1 MGIPR
6 FSHKKGW
13 FGVRILVSFLSVA
26 IAFGALGA
34 QKAVPYLS
42 ALPPISSALY
52 FAVASESPGSV
63 YEFNMLTKD
72 ISVLYTR
79 PHGQLYSFTFHPG
92 IPEKLYYVNANDTK
106 IFRVLWLQDHWS
118 EEEVIYQHTTYV
130 RDIAFG
136 PEPVTGTPAPG
147 GPPLRLFFSEA
158 TGASGGKIY
167 YLDGRNRPVLF
178 YEVRMWWAGDFVFD
192 ENGVLY
198 LSSGNRTPA
207 KLYKVERGTVYTLYQ
222 HPEPIKGFVV
232 RGGKIYFANWRG
244 SIYVLDLA
252 TGELQESLKDPGI
265 RWLSDVN
272 FRD

>member
-1 MGIPR
+1 MVRR
-6 FSHKKGW
+6 FL
-13 FGVRILVSFLSVA
+13 LVSLVFLSGLSLW
-26 IAFGALGA
+26 GAEK
-34 QKAVPYLS
+34 KA
-42 ALPPISSALY
+42 PPIGPIPMTPISQFLY
-52 FAVASESPGSV
+52 FAVASENPGSV
-63 YEFNMLTKD
+63 YRLNLLTKD
-72 ISVLYTR
+72 ISPLYTR
-79 PHGQLYSFTFHPG
+79 PHGQLYSFAFHPG

-106 IFRVLWLQDHWS
+106 IFRVLWLRDHWS
-118 EEEVIYQHTTYV
+118 EEGVIYQHTTYV

-158 TGASGGKIY
+158 TGAGGGKIY
-167 YLDGRNRPVLF
+167 YLNGRNRPVLF
-178 YEVRMWWAGDFVFD
+178 YEVKMPWAGDFAFD

-198 LSSGNRTPA
+198 LSSGNRAPA
-207 KLYKVERGTVYTLYQ
+207 KLYKVEGGTVYTLYR

-244 SIYVLDLA
+244 SVYVLDLT
-252 TGELQESLKDPGI
+252 TGEVEELFANPRRF

>member
-13 FGVRILVSFLSVA
+13 FGVCILVSFLSVV

-106 IFRVLWLQDHWS
+106 IFRVLWLRDH
-118 EEEVIYQHTTYV
+118 
-130 RDIAFG
+130 
-136 PEPVTGTPAPG
+136 
-147 GPPLRLFFSEA
+147 
-158 TGASGGKIY
+158 
-167 YLDGRNRPVLF
+167 
-178 YEVRMWWAGDFVFD
+178 
-192 ENGVLY
+192 
-198 LSSGNRTPA
+198 
-207 KLYKVERGTVYTLYQ
+207 
-222 HPEPIKGFVV
+222 
-232 RGGKIYFANWRG
+232 
-244 SIYVLDLA
+244 
-252 TGELQESLKDPGI
+252 
-265 RWLSDVN
+265 
-272 FRD
+272 